1 MARLSIVITAYNIES
16 YLQQCLESV
25 AAQTF
30 ADIEVLVVDDGS
42 TDRTPELISSFAEG
56 DARFIPILLGE
67 NSPGGVA
74 TAANAGLD
82 RASGEWVGFV
92 DGDDFIE
99 PTMFESLVKAATS
112 HHADLA
118 MCQYREVTADGLE
131 SRDPADVRRWNQLSP
146 DRHYLDVTAT
156 KRFLRFIAVP
166 WRKLYRRSLLESN
179 DIRFPMGDYFY
190 EDNPFHWFALLSAQ
204 SIAVVPQVLYY
215 HRIGRSGQTI
225 AAADARLFK
234 IFAHHAT
241 IRAWLQERQLLDTY
255 EVSLLEWAISQ
266 TEWIAVLTPKEL
278 RRQLFGVLQP
288 IFALYPPDV
297 LARALKEGRKGD
309 FAQVFSSALAAGSA
323 ARFSRALDRRPDTSS
338 RVRLGL
344 FHLRHSG
351 VRHTLTLTQN
361 TVSNRFSTTPVGKIL
376 TRPTPTA
383 PRASSQA
390 DVMFGLMV
398 LQQRLDQLEAKI
410 DLLLSDRDRA
420 ADESEGGPL
429 RSSGAST
436 DVAQPPPGDS

>member
-1 MARLSIVITAYNIES
+1 MARLSIVVTAYNIEG

-56 DARFIPILLGE
+56 DARFVPILLGE

-82 RASGEWVGFV
+82 RATGEWVGFV

-204 SIAVVPQVLYY
+204 SIAVVPQ
-215 HRIGRSGQTI
+215 
-225 AAADARLFK
+225 
-234 IFAHHAT
+234 
-241 IRAWLQERQLLDTY
+241 
-255 EVSLLEWAISQ
+255 
-266 TEWIAVLTPKEL
+266 
-278 RRQLFGVLQP
+278 
-288 IFALYPPDV
+288 ALY
-297 LARALKEGRKGD
+297 
-309 FAQVFSSALAAGSA
+309 
-323 ARFSRALDRRPDTSS
+323 
-338 RVRLGL
+338 
-344 FHLRHSG
+344 
-351 VRHTLTLTQN
+351 
-361 TVSNRFSTTPVGKIL
+361 
-376 TRPTPTA
+376 
-383 PRASSQA
+383 
-390 DVMFGLMV
+390 
-398 LQQRLDQLEAKI
+398 
-410 DLLLSDRDRA
+410 
-420 ADESEGGPL
+420 
-429 RSSGAST
+429 
-436 DVAQPPPGDS
+436 